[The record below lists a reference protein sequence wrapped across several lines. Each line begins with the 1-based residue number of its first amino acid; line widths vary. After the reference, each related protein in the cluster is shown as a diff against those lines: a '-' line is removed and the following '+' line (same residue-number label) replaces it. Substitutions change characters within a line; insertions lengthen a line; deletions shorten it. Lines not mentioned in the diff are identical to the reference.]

1 MLHKIV
7 DSLLLKDPRGRTTIS
22 NRLCNLHSLQFGM
35 NHYPFEKK
43 GYRVH
48 ILYKGNNAFSRNYH
62 FRLFP
67 ISRGLLR
74 QLLNEGATF
83 NPNGAFLR

>member
-7 DSLLLKDPRGRTTIS
+7 DSLLLRNPLGRVTIS
-22 NRLCNLHSLQFGM
+22 NHLCNFVFAAVRNESLTSL
-35 NHYPFEKK
+35 